1 MRPFDY
7 HEPASID
14 AAIALLQAHPDSAL
28 LAGGTDLLVQMKEHL
43 RAPAHVINLKKISGL
58 EGLSF
63 DEAQGLHIGALA
75 TARELETSA
84 VVARHYD
91 GLCQALT
98 HFASIQVRHRATV
111 AGNVCRASPSA
122 DALPPLIADAAV
134 LHLRGPQGER
144 TVAAEDFCTGPGRT
158 VLGPDELLVRI
169 VVPPPPPHTGKAYLK
184 HGRRAEMELATVGV
198 AVTLTRS
205 GDICTGVRIV
215 LGAVAPMPLRV
226 PAAEVLLA
234 GHVPTAERLAAA
246 AAAAASEAR
255 PIGDVRASAD
265 YRRRMVAVLTRRAVE
280 QAWTRALETT
290 Q

>member
-1 MRPFDY
+1 MRPFEY
-7 HEPASID
+7 HEPASVDEAIVLLAAHAD
-14 AAIALLQAHPDSAL
+14 AAA
-28 LAGGTDLLVQMKEHL
+28 LAGGTDLLVQMKEGH
-43 RAPAHVINLKKISGL
+43 RHPAHVVNLKKILGL
-58 EGLSF
+58 DRLSF
-63 DEAQGLHIGALA
+63 DTARGLDIGALT
-75 TARELETSA
+75 TARTLETSPD
-84 VVARHYD
+84 VARHYAA
-91 GLCQALT
+91 LCEALT

-122 DALPPLIADAAV
+122 DSLPPLIADGAL

-144 TVAAEDFCTGPGRT
+144 TVAAEAFCTGPGRT
-158 VLGPDELLVRI
+158 ELAAGELLLRI
-169 VVPPPPPHTGKAYLK
+169 TVPPPAPHTGKAYLK
-184 HGRRAEMELATVGV
+184 LGRRVEMELATVGV